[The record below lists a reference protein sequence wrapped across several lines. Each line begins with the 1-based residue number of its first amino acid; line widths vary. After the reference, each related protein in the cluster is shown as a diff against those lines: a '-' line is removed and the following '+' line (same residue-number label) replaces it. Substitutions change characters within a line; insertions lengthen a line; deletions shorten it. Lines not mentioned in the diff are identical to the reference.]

1 VRQRQGPP
9 LSPLP
14 GTGRR
19 VWEELLPAHRAGRL
33 RASWPGGAR
42 HTRPLLIGEGV
53 LMVWSKAIEWLL
65 VIVLGLLMVELAAP
79 IVGW

>member
-1 VRQRQGPP
+1 
-9 LSPLP
+9 
-14 GTGRR
+14 
-19 VWEELLPAHRAGRL
+19 
-33 RASWPGGAR
+33 
-42 HTRPLLIGEGV
+42 